1 MNKFSIEK
9 LEHLLFATHECGLV
23 SSNSGSAFTDN
34 DNGKTK

>member
-9 LEHLLFATHECGLV
+9 LEHLLFATHKCGTDL
-23 SSNSGSAFTDN
+23 SNSGSTFTDN